1 MNTINVLNVES
12 PPILRCVKILLVV
25 IDPWDK
31 VGLSNVAEDTGNT
44 ATPLSHPLPSAPDS
58 EDVRLSLEACEKT
71 ELEYALEF
79 KDVVLPLE
87 ACETT

>member
-1 MNTINVLNVES
+1 MRHNTS
-12 PPILRCVKILLVV
+12 DR
-25 IDPWDK
+25 
-31 VGLSNVAEDTGNT
+31 VGLSSVAEDAGDT